1 MKKIYCKQVDPELQ
15 EDNLFWIGK
24 NKDNR
29 SQLHWEDD
37 IYADNVVIC
46 GNDDYLS
53 YYTKAYEKVLK
64 IDDVGYEYDCISNP
78 HTNHCYWDN
87 VSQLINYYFAKENG
101 KKYSKKEIHE
111 WKRLMDYWQDSEEDY
126 LQALQLI
133 TGKKWRQVCI
143 KGCCQRD
150 WQYLYVSE
158 EITDK
163 DIDYIEMCY
172 FNTGTEWL
180 VFESEKDFE
189 EDNYSYSLYVDGY
202 NVKTNL
208 VERIGCKE
216 EELVCLEFNGY
227 IKTPQYKEI

>member
-1 MKKIYCKQVDPELQ
+1 MKKYYCKQVDPEFQ
-15 EDNLFWIGK
+15 EDNLFWVGK

-29 SQLHWEDD
+29 SQLHWENDF
-37 IYADNVVIC
+37 YTENVVIC
-46 GNDDYLS
+46 GNNDYIS

-111 WKRLMDYWQDSEEDY
+111 WKHLMDYWQDSEEDY

-133 TGKKWRQVCI
+133 TGKKWRTKTI
-143 KGCCQRD
+143 RGCCQSE
-150 WQYLYVSE
+150 WQTIYVSE
-158 EITDK
+158 EITQE

-180 VFESEKDFE
+180 VFESEKDFK
-189 EDNYSYSLYVDGY
+189 EDNYSYSLYVDGW

-208 VERIGCKE
+208 AERIGCKE

-227 IKTPQYKEI
+227 IETPQYKEI